1 MQAVTT
7 IGFDIA
13 KSVFHVHGVDTVG
26 QVYSP
31 AVEAPAGHRVFP
43 EAAGLP
49 GRHRGVR
56 LISLLVAR
64 AAGAWAQRAANAA
77 GLCEAVRQASEE
89 RHHQSQ
95 YEVCADQDC

>member
-13 KSVFHVHGVDTVG
+13 KSVFQVHSVDTVG
-26 QVYSP
+26 QVIIRRQL
-31 AVEAPAGHRVFP
+31 VEAPAGHSVFP
-43 EAAGLP
+43 EAARVP

-77 GLCEAVRQASEE
+77 GLCEAVRQAPEE
-89 RHHQSQ
+89 RHGRR
-95 YEVCADQDC
+95 